1 MQSSKN
7 YSLALFSLVAGMFV
21 LCLQAVCSFCEF
33 VFACLCWTDTLLMQ
47 GKGVM
52 VKRAEKCPYC
62 DSYFLKNSSDFQ
74 QHIWAHQGVIFL
86 CLSHTLTHTRS
97 TLIG

>member
-1 MQSSKN
+1 MYRHPKFAT
-7 YSLALFSLVAGMFV
+7 SL
-21 LCLQAVCSFCEF
+21 F
-33 VFACLCWTDTLLMQ
+33 VFAWVCWTDTPPLQ

-74 QHIWAHQGVIFL
+74 RHIWAHQGVLLL
-86 CLSHTLTHTRS
+86 CLYTRKR
-97 TLIG
+97 TAIV